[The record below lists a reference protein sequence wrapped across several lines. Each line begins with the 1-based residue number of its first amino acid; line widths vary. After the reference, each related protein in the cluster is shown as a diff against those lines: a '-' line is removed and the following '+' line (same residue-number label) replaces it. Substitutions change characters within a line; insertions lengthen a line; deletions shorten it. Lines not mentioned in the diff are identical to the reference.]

1 MKIIK
6 VLKQVGLMTKEN
18 RSPEFALKVAKEYW
32 ANCAKTHGDTSSEAF
47 EFYYK
52 NILKIMEPTA
62 DDIILDAGCGGGELT
77 YLFHKDGFNAKGF
90 DSSEHLI
97 SMAKAKFGC
106 DLFYVDDL
114 VNMTDK
120 KGGFTK
126 IFLNNC
132 FFYVHPKYYNTVLKN
147 LYDITYDNGAVY
159 LFDDPDYSKRNEW
172 YKRHFPNILS
182 FFLPIYDPYMA
193 GFWVKTKY
201 VERAALNIGF
211 SKVLKIDSWA
221 YYRSHHVLLK
231 NGVG

>member
-1 MKIIK
+1 MIK
-6 VLKQVGLMTKEN
+6 MLKQVRLMAKEN
-18 RSPEFALKVAKEYW
+18 RSPEFASKVAKEYW
-32 ANCAKTHGDTSSEAF
+32 SKCAKTHGDMSSEAF

-52 NILKIMEPTA
+52 NILKIMEPTE

-77 YLFHKDGFNAKGF
+77 YLFHKDGFNIKGF
-90 DSSEHLI
+90 DSSKHLV
-97 SMAKAKFGC
+97 SMAKDKFG
-106 DLFYVDDL
+106 DNLFYVDDL
-114 VNMTDK
+114 VNMTYK
-120 KGGFTK
+120 NGRFTK

-132 FFYVHPKYYNTVLKN
+132 FFYVHPKYYSIVLKN
-147 LYDITYDNGAVY
+147 LYDITCDNGAVY